1 MSVTTCCGEICDVCA
16 TFDPIPFPVLLQCR
30 EDEQDQIELLTI
42 KEEESEVDISD
53 SNLQSTPTKESK
65 CLFSVNN

>member
-1 MSVTTCCGEICDVCA
+1 MSMQLL
-16 TFDPIPFPVLLQCR
+16 IPFLVLFQCR

-53 SNLQSTPTKESK
+53 GNLQSTPTKESK
-65 CLFSVNN
+65 WLISVLSV